1 MNNVFTPPMNISL
14 RDRRKHSIFLA
25 GSIDMG
31 ASEDWQTYVIDK
43 IKYKKAHNWFN
54 PRRLDWDSSWVQ
66 ELENPQFNQQ
76 VKWEI
81 NALKKADIIV
91 MNFTSGS
98 ISPISLLELGMFAHT
113 GKMLVC
119 CPKEF
124 WRKGNVDIICEE
136 YDIPLFEDLDSLLS
150 RLEQII

>member
-1 MNNVFTPPMNISL
+1 
-14 RDRRKHSIFLA
+14 
-25 GSIDMG
+25 
-31 ASEDWQTYVIDK
+31 
-43 IKYKKAHNWFN
+43 
-54 PRRLDWDSSWVQ
+54 
-66 ELENPQFNQQ
+66 
-76 VKWEI
+76 
-81 NALKKADIIV
+81 
-91 MNFTSGS
+91 
-98 ISPISLLELGMFAHT
+98 MFAHT